1 MILENIPL
9 VGWIIETLG
18 DNALNILVGKQKARK
33 IRKLLRQQ
41 TARASML
48 PLLPEVVQ
56 KLHDKHHVDELI
68 FNCCGTRLETSKIA
82 SLFMYGN
89 MNVRIEDEHT
99 FSFLENLIEDIAS
112 IASESSSDG
121 VISMQIETRR
131 SAAELK
137 DSISSLVSNDW
148 TLLSRRVGDLE
159 KGAISL
165 EEFESD
171 FEDKPEGYTREYVL
185 AYSRGCKELPPK
197 RMTIPT
203 ISNDLAASLA
213 SVYFAAKLYD
223 QCIDI
228 LQRAEGETDNI
239 QFAVEQVKK
248 GLFDLG
254 PLSEEGLPENSPFAP
269 FALCLN
275 AELAFSAHSVVQAS
289 DFFEL
294 LADRINPL
302 SLAHKRIVWLW
313 KHLLFQKLDDAE
325 GVICSYSNDTPSWG
339 SSSLLEEYALPLG
352 LALEEQGPEAFETY
366 QKTEKYKIVKPYIMP
381 NVMTAKLRDT
391 SDCSQIVEI
400 CKWAIE
406 NNHLL
411 LYVECCH
418 KRLSIDPQ
426 SKNELLKDFSDNI
439 GIIKENYLGFSFFTN
454 FLNPNISYEEYVSLG
469 SNYQEEPR
477 FHLEAYEKYAS
488 SREEAISHIEQAI
501 ELMKTSPRE
510 PCLNLGNIWIPYLVH
525 NKRDE
530 EVLEILS
537 RFAQNLP
544 GFLYQPLLKVV
555 LESEIDEEVESSLL
569 DQLENSS
576 VKDPMIFVYLARY
589 HFTKDNELDAL
600 RCAMKSF
607 RMKEN
612 MDAALIAF
620 QMHLVLN
627 MDIPKE
633 LAEYIREADTPET
646 NFLFSEFET
655 KRSNPEIADVY
666 SIRAILQNGGSGGN
680 ALVRYMNRHVGGE
693 EPVDPTTVKPQ
704 TYVVLKSTSNN
715 EVVEVL
721 FYENSKVL
729 QNEGM
734 AALGAKHY
742 TTSSPSYVELKSRSV
757 GEVVSLESREW
768 TIQSIS
774 WIDSFFCKRAFSYL
788 VDSGNCKVL
797 TFDESEGTT
806 LVEQLAAQ
814 LKEIDY
820 GNSNIDKY
828 SDGIKINESAIIHL
842 GIEIGNKLFSKNQF
856 GFTVAAVKNPNLVFR
871 RAVDNIAELADC
883 EKDYLLSYNAIVILA
898 MLDLLPNVKER
909 IAATSTVTSSTKNRL
924 IDDIRQLLH
933 DQDASPGSLIMAE
946 DNPVFVE
953 YAEEE
958 LIEVRHF
965 CAEALDI
972 LDKLS
977 VLEPVDS
984 INLPP
989 FFIFLGTSTC
999 QDISTAKAESK
1010 LFVTEDITQAQFI
1023 DLEEGVQRCSLYV
1036 LFEGCGYGV
1045 LAGATLGFQYHNWNA
1060 QPVID
1065 FHLALALNEIMRTMD
1080 ENGEEL
1086 SAEENNN
1093 HDL

>member
-1 MILENIPL
+1 MIFENIPL
-9 VGWIIETLG
+9 FGWIIETLG

-56 KLHDKHHVDELI
+56 KLRDKHHVDELI
-68 FNCCGTRLETSKIA
+68 INCCGTRLETSKIA

-89 MNVRIEDEHT
+89 MNARIEDELT
-99 FSFLENLIEDIAS
+99 FSFLENLIEDIVS
-112 IASESSSDG
+112 IASESSSDE

-137 DSISSLVSNDW
+137 DSISSLMSNGW
-148 TLLSRRVGDLE
+148 ALLSRRVGDLE

-165 EEFESD
+165 EEFERD
-171 FEDKPEGYTREYVL
+171 FEDRPESYTREYVL
-185 AYSRGCKELPPK
+185 AYSRGCKGLPPK
-197 RMTIPT
+197 RTTIPT
-203 ISNDLAASLA
+203 ISNNLAASLA
-213 SVYFAAKLYD
+213 SVYFAAELYD
-223 QCIDI
+223 QCIDV

-275 AELAFSAHSVVQAS
+275 AELAYSAHSVLQAS

-294 LADRINPL
+294 LGGRINPL

-313 KHLLFQKLDDAE
+313 RHLLFQEFDDME
-325 GVICSYSNDTPSWG
+325 GAICSYCNDIPSWG

-352 LALEEQGPEAFETY
+352 LALEEQGPETFETY
-366 QKTEKYKIVKPYIMP
+366 QKTEKLKIVEPYIVA
-381 NVMTAKLRDT
+381 NAMTAKLREA

-411 LYVECCH
+411 VYIEGCH

-426 SKNELLKDFSDNI
+426 SKNELFKDFLDNI
-439 GIIKENYLGFSFFTN
+439 VIIKENYLGFSFFVN
-454 FLNPNISYEEYVSLG
+454 YLNPNIRYEDYISLG

-477 FHLEAYEKYAS
+477 FHLEAYEKYAV
-488 SREEAISHIEQAI
+488 SREEAIGHIEQAI
-501 ELMKTSPRE
+501 ELMKNSPRE
-510 PCLNLGNIWIPYLVH
+510 PCLNLAYIWIPYLVR

-530 EVLEILS
+530 EILEIMS
-537 RFAQNLP
+537 RFSRHLP
-544 GFLYQPLLKVV
+544 GFFYQPLLKVV
-555 LESEIDEEVESSLL
+555 LESEIDEGVESSLL
-569 DQLENSS
+569 EQLENSS
-576 VKDPMIFVYLARY
+576 VKDPKIFVYLARY

-666 SIRAILQNGGSGGN
+666 SIRAILQNGGFGGN

-693 EPVDPTTVKPQ
+693 EPEDPIVVKPQ
-704 TYVVLKSTSNN
+704 TYVVLKSTHNN
-715 EVVEVL
+715 EEVEVL

-729 QNEGM
+729 PSEGM
-734 AALGAKHY
+734 TALGAKHY
-742 TTSSPSYVELKSRSV
+742 STSSPNYVELKSRSV
-757 GEVVSLESREW
+757 RERVSFESQEW
-768 TIQSIS
+768 TIRSIS
-774 WIDSFFCKRAFSYL
+774 WIDAFFCRRAFSYL

-814 LKEIDY
+814 LKELDY
-820 GNSNIDKY
+820 SNSNIDKY
-828 SDGIKINESAIIHL
+828 SDGIKINESIVFYL

-856 GFTVAAVKNPNLVFR
+856 GFTAAVVKNPNLVFR
-871 RAVDNIAELADC
+871 RAADNIAELADC
-883 EKDYLLSYNAIVILA
+883 GEDYLLSYNAIVILA
-898 MLDLLPNVKER
+898 MLDLLPEAKER
-909 IAATSTVTSSTKNRL
+909 IAVRSSVTSSTKNRL

-933 DQDASPGSLIMAE
+933 DQDASPGSLIMVE
-946 DNPVFVE
+946 DSPVFVE

-984 INLPP
+984 INLSP
-989 FFIFLGTSTC
+989 FFSFLGTSTC
-999 QDISTAKAESK
+999 QDISTAKAGSK

-1023 DLEEGVQRCSLYV
+1023 DLEEGVKRCSLYA

-1045 LAGATLGFQYHNWNA
+1045 LAGATLGLQYHNWNA

-1065 FHLALALNEIMRTMD
+1065 FHIALALNEIIRTMD
-1080 ENGEEL
+1080 ENVEEL
-1086 SAEENNN
+1086 SAEENDNN
-1093 HDL
+1093 A